1 KGDQLGQ
8 DYVLYRSVPWKAQRP
23 AGPPVNPRS
32 TDADI
37 ATQQW
42 PMFNITRRAARDGRL
57 ALWNPYIYGGNT
69 LVGDMQT
76 QLLWPLT
83 WLGWLLP
90 AAFAWGLICTL
101 KLVIA
106 GFGAYLAAR
115 QLRLSHGGGLVAGS
129 VYALSAPI
137 ILWMQWPLGTVYVL
151 LPWLLWAADR
161 AYREPT
167 IA

>member
-1 KGDQLGQ
+1 VRELAYRLRAFGARHEFLSAALFFTVLACIWSWPMFKGDQLGQ

-83 WLGWLLP
+83 WL
-90 AAFAWGLICTL
+90 
-101 KLVIA
+101 
-106 GFGAYLAAR
+106 AR
-115 QLRLSHGGGLVAGS
+115 SS
-129 VYALSAPI
+129 C
-137 ILWMQWPLGTVYVL
+137 
-151 LPWLLWAADR
+151 
-161 AYREPT
+161 
-167 IA
+167 